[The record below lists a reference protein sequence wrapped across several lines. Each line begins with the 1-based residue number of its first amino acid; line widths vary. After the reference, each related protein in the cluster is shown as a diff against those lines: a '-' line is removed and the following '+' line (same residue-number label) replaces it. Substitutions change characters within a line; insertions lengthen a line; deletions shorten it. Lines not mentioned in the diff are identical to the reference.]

1 MSRGIFRIIRSVQLL
16 MAIYFN
22 GMNAQET
29 AWLTEEMLYSGD
41 VIDLSAISGR
51 KCDKHSTG
59 GVGDKT
65 SLSLAPMVA
74 ACGAK
79 VAKMSGRGLGHTG
92 GTLDKVESVNGFQVM
107 RTQEQ
112 FISQVND
119 IGLALIGK
127 PQHWCRQIKSC
138 MLCAM

>member
-1 MSRGIFRIIRSVQLL
+1 M
-16 MAIYFN
+16 IYRRFP
-22 GMNAQET
+22 
-29 AWLTEEMLYSGD
+29 EEN
-41 VIDLSAISGR
+41 VISIPPEA
-51 KCDKHSTG
+51 
-59 GVGDKT
+59 VGDKT

-119 IGLALIGK
+119 IGLALIGQTATLVPADPK
-127 PQHWCRQIKSC
+127 AVCFARCDGHRQLDSSGLHPASC
-138 MLCAM
+138 QRSWQPALIRFFWM